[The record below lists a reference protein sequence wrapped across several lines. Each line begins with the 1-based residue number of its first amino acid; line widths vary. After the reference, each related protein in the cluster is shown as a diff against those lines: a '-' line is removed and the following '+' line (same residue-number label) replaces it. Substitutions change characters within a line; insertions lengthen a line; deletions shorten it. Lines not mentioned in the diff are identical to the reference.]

1 MAESQDLKSA
11 ISHQPSAMRFFKG
24 AEPLPLI
31 TYLLTFGLCIRVFTE
46 GKELI
51 GQLWQM
57 TYHPV

>member
-1 MAESQDLKSA
+1 MAESQDPK
-11 ISHQPSAMRFFKG
+11 ISHQPRVFLRG

-31 TYLLTFGLCIRVFTE
+31 THLLTFGLCIRVFTE